1 MHQDDFIFRNPS
13 SNRPWVVT
21 RMNDL
26 LRKLEKEYDIKV
38 YPHLLHLNFNT
49 QALLAGANRKDLRK
63 FIGYKNSSMT
73 DHYSP
78 TTDETREKLM
88 STMKDRL

>member
-26 LRKLEKEYDIKV
+26 LRKSEKEYDIKV

-49 QALLAGANRKDLRK
+49 QALLAGANSKDLRK